1 MVKKLVIVGIA
12 LFLVYLIYEA
22 PAQAAE
28 LVKSTLSFIGDIFQ
42 RIVVFFR
49 ELAR

>member
-1 MVKKLVIVGIA
+1 MVKKLVIVGVA
-12 LFLVYLIYEA
+12 LFLIFLIYTA
-22 PAQAAE
+22 PGQAAE
-28 LVKSTLSFIGDIFQ
+28 LVKSTLSFIGDVFQ